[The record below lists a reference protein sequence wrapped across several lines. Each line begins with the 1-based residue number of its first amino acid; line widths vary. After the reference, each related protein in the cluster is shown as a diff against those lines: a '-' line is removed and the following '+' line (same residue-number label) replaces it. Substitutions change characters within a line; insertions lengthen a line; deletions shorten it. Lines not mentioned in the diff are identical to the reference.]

1 MNWELPDVQAGFR
14 KGRGTRDQ
22 IANIHWII
30 EKARE
35 FQENVNFCFI
45 NYAKAF
51 DCVDHTNYGK
61 FLKIWE

>member
-1 MNWELPDVQAGFR
+1 MLPVYLND
-14 KGRGTRDQ
+14 
-22 IANIHWII
+22 NNHWII

-61 FLKIWE
+61 FLKRRKYQTT